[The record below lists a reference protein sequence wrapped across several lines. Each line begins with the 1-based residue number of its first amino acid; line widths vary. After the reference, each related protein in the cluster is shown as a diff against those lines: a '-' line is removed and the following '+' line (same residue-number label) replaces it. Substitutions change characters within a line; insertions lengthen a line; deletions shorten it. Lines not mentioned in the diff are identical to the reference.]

1 MLNFRHGV
9 RQRLSCWY
17 DGPSLITQCP
27 IQSGQ
32 SFTYNFSVV
41 QQKGTFFW
49 HAHVSWLRG
58 TVHGAMIVYPKAGVP
73 YPFKFP
79 YQEHIIILGNLVSPF
94 GCEFRVLC
102 SCIVCSPY
110 NAIVCGLI

>member
-17 DGPSLITQCP
+17 DGASLITQCP

-32 SFTYNFSVV
+32 SFTYNFTVV

-49 HAHVSWLRG
+49 HAHISWLRG
-58 TVHGAMIVYPKAGVP
+58 TVYGAMIVYPKTGVP
-73 YPFKFP
+73 YPFNFP
-79 YQEHIIILGNLVSPF
+79 YQEHIIILGNLVAPF
-94 GCEFRVLC
+94 GFEFRVLL
-102 SCIVCSPY
+102 SNKFSI
-110 NAIVCGLI
+110 